1 MSGDRFKALVTG
13 ERKLS
18 QSLTNIPKVLVT
30 ESGNRRLLLDHGD
43 EGRSH
48 SQPCSPIVKR
58 RAFTTCI
65 AGTRYL
71 IGKKMC
77 VEI

>member
-1 MSGDRFKALVTG
+1 MSVDRFKALVTG

-30 ESGNRRLLLDHGD
+30 DAGHRRHVLDHEE

-71 IGKKMC
+71 I
-77 VEI
+77 